1 MAKRKLSEEQRAE
14 MRARLARGRA
24 KAAANREAKG
34 KASDATRLELS
45 DLSSA
50 AADSGIGGDNSGGP
64 HAGNDAL
71 AEVIAEEAAARRQR
85 LLGDLDPETA
95 ALYTDAELA
104 EIEREENEKALA
116 ARKKQGLQDI
126 RATARQLARVENDLI
141 PADTLRSEAEVKRLS
156 EPVKFRVMLPG
167 DGAGHRGRNGFRVDG
182 YLFQVGREYTR
193 SRAVFESLLS
203 NHWRAWLNEV
213 TFKTLDQHKAGNS
226 AVEILNQT
234 LPRFEVANA
243 A

>member
-1 MAKRKLSEEQRAE
+1 MAKRKLTEEQRAE
-14 MRARLARGRA
+14 MRARLARGRET
-24 KAAANREAKG
+24 AAANREVKKVAPV
-34 KASDATRLELS
+34 ADDEALLREATIDEMI
-45 DLSSA
+45 DEA
-50 AADSGIGGDNSGGP
+50 EAVADHPVPD
-64 HAGNDAL
+64 
-71 AEVIAEEAAARRQR
+71 EAAARRQR

-126 RATARQLARVENDLI
+126 RATARQLARIENDLI
-141 PADTLRSEAEVKRLS
+141 PADTLRSEAEVKRLA
-156 EPVKFRVMLPG
+156 EPVTFRVMLPG

-182 YLFQVGREYTR
+182 FLYQVGRTYVR
-193 SRAVFESLLS
+193 PRAVFESLLS

-234 LPRFEVANA
+234 LPRFEIANA

>member
-1 MAKRKLSEEQRAE
+1 MPKRKLTEEERVRLREQ
-14 MRARLARGRA
+14 LARGRETR
-24 KAAANREAKG
+24 AANLLSK
-34 KASDATRLELS
+34 KALKIVADEPELYDEIVQLPDAIPT
-45 DLSSA
+45 D
-50 AADSGIGGDNSGGP
+50 
-64 HAGNDAL
+64 
-71 AEVIAEEAAARRQR
+71 EAAARRQR
-85 LLGDLDPETA
+85 LVGDLDPETA

-141 PADTLRSEAEVKRLS
+141 PADTLRSEAEVKRLA
-156 EPVKFRVMLPG
+156 EPVKFRIMLPG

-182 YLFQVGREYTR
+182 FLYQVGRTYVR
-193 SRAVFESLLS
+193 PRAVFESLQS

-226 AVEILNQT
+226 AVEILGQT
-234 LPRFEVANA
+234 LPRFEVADA